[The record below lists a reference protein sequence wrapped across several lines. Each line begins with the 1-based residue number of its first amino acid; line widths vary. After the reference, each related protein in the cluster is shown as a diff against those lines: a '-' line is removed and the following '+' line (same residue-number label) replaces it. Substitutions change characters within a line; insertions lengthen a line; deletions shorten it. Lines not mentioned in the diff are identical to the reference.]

1 MQTDGSCGRVWK
13 ENEQIA
19 KSLVHELPVEDVWEG
34 RRWTRWNNPLP
45 IMIEGNRERIAAKD
59 YP

>member
-1 MQTDGSCGRVWK
+1 MLTKMCGSVWK
-13 ENEQIA
+13 ENERVA
-19 KSLVHELPVEDVWEG
+19 KSLAHELPVEDVWEG

-45 IMIEGNRERIAAKD
+45 IMIEGNTERIAAKD